1 MIGNFE
7 SYMLEVDKKRYSKEF
22 INPKI
27 KIKALDILVDYL
39 SFQGNQ
45 LVILYPSQAEVEE
58 LVE

>member
-1 MIGNFE
+1 
-7 SYMLEVDKKRYSKEF
+7 MLEVDKKRYSKEF